1 MGTIIEVGKWLLANW
16 QGLLGAIT
24 AVFAALVVL
33 ASIIPGD
40 QPDKT
45 LKAIVAWLSKFS
57 IKKK

>member
-16 QGLLGAIT
+16 QVLLGSIS
-24 AVFAALVVL
+24 AVFVALVAL
-33 ASIIPGD
+33 FSIIPGD

-57 IKKK
+57 VKKK